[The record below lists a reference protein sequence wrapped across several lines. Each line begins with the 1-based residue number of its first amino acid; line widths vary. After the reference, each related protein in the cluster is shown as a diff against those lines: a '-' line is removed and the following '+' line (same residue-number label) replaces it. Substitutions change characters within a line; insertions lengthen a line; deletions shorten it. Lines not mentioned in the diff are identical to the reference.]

1 MSDDAK
7 PSRWSAPLQHISTLA
22 LIAGGVFALW
32 RYYDTTARQ
41 FQRPLWEQQVK
52 HYFET
57 TRATAQ
63 LASLEPGP
71 EWQAAA
77 NEFWVMYFGPLSIV
91 EDQSVE
97 QAMVDFST
105 ALEAAAPLAQ
115 MLAASELQ
123 SLAPDQ
129 TSDLAKRF
137 DAAQAELQSASLSLA
152 WACRDSLNS
161 NLDAGLPALKY
172 RKQLDTDQ
180 GGEREGD

>member
-7 PSRWSAPLQHISTLA
+7 PSRWTAPLQHISTLA
-22 LIAGGVFALW
+22 LIAGGIFALW

-41 FQRPLWEQQVK
+41 FQRPLWEQQVNL
-52 HYFET
+52 YFET
-57 TRATAQ
+57 TRVTAR

-77 NEFWVMYFGPLSIV
+77 HEFWVMYFGPLSIV
-91 EDQSVE
+91 ENQGVE
-97 QAMVDFST
+97 QAMVDFSA
-105 ALEAAAPLAQ
+105 ALESAQPLAQ
-115 MLAASELQ
+115 MLAAPELQ
-123 SLAPDQ
+123 SIAPDR

-137 DAAQAELQSASLSLA
+137 AAAQSELQSASLSLA

-172 RKQLDTDQ
+172 RKQPATDGENQ
-180 GGEREGD
+180 GE